1 MSAFYNSGL
10 GQLMR
15 SGNFGPNVKQKIEEN
30 QRRELAELERLQ
42 QNEMVRRQ
50 QQANLRGTQLG
61 NTKTALDMAKKP
73 QNQFKTVQGPD
84 GNQYQVE
91 VGPNGQMMGQP
102 KRIEGFGQKQAK
114 NDLSGLP
121 EGASR
126 YLPPEILAN
135 PNSVDPEVFNRAKI
149 EAITK
154 NRQNPIVD
162 RDAVFQKAGKL
173 RGEINKA
180 TEDFNKIETAYGRIQ
195 ASAEDPSAAGDMA
208 LIFNYMK
215 VLDPGSTVREG
226 EFATAQNAG
235 GVDTRV
241 RNVFNKVRSG
251 QMLDESQR
259 KDFLSRAE
267 KLYSNQKS
275 IADKRTN
282 NIVKIGER
290 FGINRDVLLTPSVD
304 ELSDADLDAAIAAL
318 NEEG

>member
-1 MSAFYNSGL
+1 VTGV
-10 GQLMR
+10 Q
-15 SGNFGPNVKQKIEEN
+15 
-30 QRRELAELERLQ
+30 
-42 QNEMVRRQ
+42 
-50 QQANLRGTQLG
+50 TC
-61 NTKTALDMAKKP
+61 ALP
-73 QNQFKTVQGPD
+73 I
-84 GNQYQVE
+84 Y
-91 VGPNGQMMGQP
+91 
-102 KRIEGFGQKQAK
+102 
-114 NDLSGLP
+114 LSGLP

-126 YLPPEILAN
+126 FMPPEILAN
-135 PNSVDPEVFNRAKI
+135 PNSVDPAVFNQAKI
-149 EAITK
+149 QAITK
-154 NRQNPIVD
+154 NRATPVVD

-173 RGEINKA
+173 RGEITKA

-251 QMLDESQR
+251 QMLDETQR

-290 FGINRDVLLTPSVD
+290 FGINRDDLLSPSVN
-304 ELSDADLDAAIAAL
+304 ELSDADLEAATAAL
-318 NEEG
+318 DAEESP